1 MAVGFTVIV
10 KLNGVPAQLLAVG
23 VTVIT
28 PVIGEDVVLVP
39 AKDEILPVPLA
50 ARPIDVLVFDQ
61 LYVAPLTALLKLM
74 ADTFA
79 PLHTV

>member
-1 MAVGFTVIV
+1 M
-10 KLNGVPAQLLAVG
+10 PAQLFALG

-28 PVIGEDVVLVP
+28 PLIGEELVLVP
-39 AKDEILPVPLA
+39 VKAEILPVPLA
-50 ARPIDVLVFDQ
+50 TKPIAVLLFDQ

-74 ADTFA
+74 ADTLA

>member
-1 MAVGFTVIV
+1 MV

-28 PVIGEDVVLVP
+28 PLIGELVVLVP

-61 LYVAPLTALLKLM
+61 LYVAPLTALLKLI
-74 ADTFA
+74 AVTFA

>member
-1 MAVGFTVIV
+1 MV

-28 PVIGEDVVLVP
+28 PLIGELVVLVP
-39 AKDEILPVPLA
+39 AKAEILPVPLA
-50 ARPIDVLVFDQ
+50 ARPIEVLVFDQ

-74 ADTFA
+74 ADTLA